1 MNHHDFPLRRTLAS
15 LAVAWLAAG
24 AALPARAVAVPQ
36 ALAPAAHESLY
47 MHVGARGVQIY
58 ECRAVAG
65 GHAWTFVAP
74 AAELFDADG
83 RRIGTHGAGPQWRF
97 ADGSV
102 VTGRVAARAEAPQA
116 GAIPWLLLHA
126 RAPYPH
132 DRLASVR
139 SIQRVN
145 TAGGQPPAEGCDAT
159 TAGHAVRVPYTADY
173 LLYGSR

>member
-1 MNHHDFPLRRTLAS
+1 MNPFDPQLRTLAA
-15 LAVAWLAAG
+15 LAAALLAAG
-24 AALPARAVAVPQ
+24 AALPARAVAVPR
-36 ALAPAAHESLY
+36 ALSPAAHESLY

-58 ECRAVAG
+58 ECRAGSG

-74 AAELFDADG
+74 VAELFDAEG

-97 ADGSV
+97 ADGSL
-102 VTGRVAARAEAPQA
+102 VTGRVAARAAAPEPD
-116 GAIPWLLLHA
+116 AIPWLLLQA
-126 RAPYPH
+126 RAPYAN

-159 TAGHAVRVPYTADY
+159 TVGTAVRVPYTADY
-173 LLYGSR
+173 LFYGSR